1 LPKNI
6 YFKVKVFVEYT
17 EKNFN
22 IEAMYKNFLIIFL
35 FFFLFSPLIFAKG
48 NIASKPTRL
57 EPLILSGKDLS
68 LSQSEYF
75 LETGKYYKLSIS
87 SDGYEE
93 FMFQSPDLFRN
104 VWINQII
111 INEIEIHGSYPYG
124 IEFDDEGTADI
135 WFVPIRPGK
144 FQFGIKGFENKGM
157 IGFIFVE

>member
-1 LPKNI
+1 MMLI
-6 YFKVKVFVEYT
+6 Y
-17 EKNFN
+17 
-22 IEAMYKNFLIIFL
+22 MRCLIISVLVL
-35 FFFLFSPLIFAKG
+35 FFSSSILSKG

-68 LSQSEYF
+68 ISQSEYL
-75 LETGKYYKLSIS
+75 LETGKYYKLSIN

-104 VWINQII
+104 AWINQII

-124 IEFDDEGTADI
+124 IEFDDEGIADI

-144 FQFGIKGFENKGM
+144 FQFGIKGFEKKGM
-157 IGFIFVE
+157 IGYFIVE